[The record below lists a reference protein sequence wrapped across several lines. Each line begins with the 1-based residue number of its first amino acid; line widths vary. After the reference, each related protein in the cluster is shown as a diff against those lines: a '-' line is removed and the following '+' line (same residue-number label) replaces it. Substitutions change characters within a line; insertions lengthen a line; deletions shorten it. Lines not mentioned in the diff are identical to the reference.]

1 MGRPDGKYL
10 GEIERG
16 YHSPTIT
23 TAKSI
28 SDALGTTLAELVEG
42 LNGSETPSKKPSQG

>member
-10 GEIERG
+10 GEVERG

-23 TAKSI
+23 TAKAI
-28 SDALGTTLAELVEG
+28 ADALEIPLADLVSD
-42 LNGSETPSKKPSQG
+42 L